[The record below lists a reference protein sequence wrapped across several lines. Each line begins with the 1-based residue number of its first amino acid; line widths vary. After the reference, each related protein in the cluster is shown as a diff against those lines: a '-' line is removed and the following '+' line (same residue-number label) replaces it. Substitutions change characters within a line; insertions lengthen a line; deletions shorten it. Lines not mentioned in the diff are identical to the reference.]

1 MAAMATT
8 APLNPSALT
17 GTGAAII
24 GSLAG
29 GGAVRAGDHASFR
42 SSGRIPPC
50 QSATPA
56 SFPIS
61 LR

>member
-1 MAAMATT
+1 MATT

-29 GGAVRAGDHASFR
+29 ADGMHMHGDTYHQRRNERHDGERALDDV
-42 SSGRIPPC
+42 
-50 QSATPA
+50 
-56 SFPIS
+56 
-61 LR
+61 

>member
-1 MAAMATT
+1 MATT

-29 GGAVRAGDHASFR
+29 GGLYAPAIMPLSVRPGGSRPVRAR
-42 SSGRIPPC
+42 RL
-50 QSATPA
+50 PA
-56 SFPIS
+56 S
-61 LR
+61 R

>member
-1 MAAMATT
+1 MATT

-24 GSLAG
+24 GSL

>member
-29 GGAVRAGDHASFR
+29 GAVRADDHASFR

>member
-1 MAAMATT
+1 MATT

-29 GGAVRAGDHASFR
+29 GGGMDAPAIIPLTVRPGR
-42 SSGRIPPC
+42 TRPVSSRRL
-50 QSATPA
+50 PA
-56 SFPIS
+56 S
-61 LR
+61 R

>member
-17 GTGAAII
+17 GTG
-24 GSLAG
+24 
-29 GGAVRAGDHASFR
+29 AGDHASFR

>member
-1 MAAMATT
+1 MATT

-24 GSLAG
+24 GSLAGGG